1 MYSINTRGSQGLN
14 LSAQLAMARDALLSH
29 QNSLNTISHNV
40 ANVDTLGYHRQRTV
54 LGARAGL
61 PGINGTYGQGVEV
74 LGIQRAQVEYIS
86 RQERSDSSLVGR
98 WTGQR
103 DSMRRVEE
111 TLNELGDYG
120 IGTALD
126 NFWNS
131 WEDLAN
137 DADNASAR
145 TAVITAAKDLG
156 YSMATTYSSMDS
168 QREQINT
175 EMMSQAGSINLYA
188 ARIANLNEQIADL
201 VASGQVPNDLLDARE
216 LLLKDL
222 SSLVNIHVEYEGT
235 GAANVYIGSEEI
247 VHRDSYRELAWQGV
261 GDGSL
266 GKNGGNFVWSDN
278 GNEVSISSGYIYGML
293 QTRDE
298 IGDIL
303 AELDTLA
310 DAVRSTVNAAHI
322 EGIGH
327 DGTTGNVFFRDD
339 VTGARSLEVDE
350 EILENV
356 DKVAASRLSATGAND
371 LAHDMYELQFAN
383 PWGDSRTINSRYAT
397 MVSDIGTV
405 VQNADLRYE
414 TSEAALQQTENLQQ
428 EYTGVNL
435 DEEMSAMI
443 NTQYAYN
450 AASKVFN
457 TVEEMMDRVVNGLT

>member
-1 MYSINTRGSQGLN
+1 MYSINTRGNRGLS
-14 LSAQLAMARDALLSH
+14 LGAQLAMARDALLSH

-54 LGARAGL
+54 LGAKAGL

-86 RQERSDSSLVGR
+86 RQERVDSSLVGR
-98 WTGQR
+98 WSGQR
-103 DSMRRVEE
+103 DSMMRVEE

-131 WEDLAN
+131 WQDLAN

-145 TAVITAAKDLG
+145 TAVVTAAKDLG

-175 EMMSQAGSINLYA
+175 EMMAQSGSINLYA

-222 SSLVNIHVEYEGT
+222 SALVNVHVEYEDT
-235 GAANVYIGSEEI
+235 GAANVYIGSEEM
-247 VHRDSYRELAWQGV
+247 VHRDSNREIAWQGT
-261 GDGSL
+261 GDSSL

-303 AELDTLA
+303 AELDMIA
-310 DAVRSTVNAAHI
+310 DAVRSSVNAAHV

-327 DGTTGNVFFRDD
+327 DDTTGNVFFRDD
-339 VTGARSLEVDE
+339 VTGARSLLVDD

-356 DKVAASRLSATGAND
+356 DKVAASTVSATGAND
-371 LAHDMYELQFAN
+371 LAHDIYELQFAN
-383 PWGDSRTINSRYAT
+383 PWGDSRTINGRYAT
-397 MVSDIGTV
+397 LVADIGTT

-414 TSEAALQQTENLQQ
+414 TAEAALQQTENLQQ

-457 TVEEMMDRVVNGLT
+457 TVEKMMDIVVNGLA